1 MVETTSLF
9 RREGSHSSVTILSNI
24 YIYVILTRVAERHI
38 DGFRAAQASP
48 DSVGFGKG

>member
-24 YIYVILTRVAERHI
+24 YMYVILTRVAERHI
-38 DGFRAAQASP
+38 DFYSLLAAEP
-48 DSVGFGKG
+48 L